1 MRQSKEKFRKKLI
14 ALVHIG
20 KKELGLD
27 DSTYKFLL
35 LGTVGKQSCQEM
47 TLAELWRVVDFMVK
61 KGFKIVESSKLKG
74 ESKPYDE
81 LDDRPGMASPEQLRT
96 IEMLWAQITNS
107 PDFEKSLRK
116 IVFKIA
122 KVSDLKFLTLEGAT
136 KTIGALKKIRKIKDA
151 RERSDI

>member
-1 MRQSKEKFRKKLI
+1 MI

-27 DSTYKFLL
+27 ESTYKFLL
-35 LGTVGKQSCQEM
+35 LGTVGKQSCKEM

-61 KGFKIVESSKLKG
+61 KGFKIGSKLKAEG
-74 ESKPYDE
+74 PKPYDE

-116 IVFKIA
+116 FIFKIA
-122 KVSDLKFLTLEGAT
+122 KVSDIKFLTLEGAT
-136 KTIGALKKIRKIKDA
+136 KVIGALKKIRKIKDA